1 MCVAGWRGSDNSCSQ
16 AKLPATNYGKLDST
30 TLAFLIYNH
39 SPLSQTWEIKIAVNK
54 NCDLIRHKTPEWR
67 QMEG

>member
-1 MCVAGWRGSDNSCSQ
+1 MCVAGGRVVDNSCSQ
-16 AKLPATNYGKLDST
+16 TKPPATNYGKLDTT
-30 TLAFLIYNH
+30 TLAFLIYH

-67 QMEG
+67 QMGG